1 MADTSTTTDP
11 ETDPR
16 PSREVARRRL
26 PGPLGRLTPTQRS
39 AAFRVSLYVL
49 LVVLVVGFTIVADFG
64 ALAEAF
70 FNPEYLDETLPG
82 IITTGA
88 VNTIIYTVGSFVVG
102 LVVGLP
108 IALMKLS
115 PVPIYRWI
123 ANLYVEY
130 FRGVPAILNIF
141 AFAFMIPIAF
151 EGFRLGSTT
160 AATLAL
166 GLIAAAYIAETI
178 RAGIQAVPKGQVEA
192 ARSLG
197 MSSARTTWTI
207 VLPQAFRIIIPP
219 MTNEVVLLIKD
230 TSLFFIA
237 GFQQPEKDIFTYA
250 RDIATNEFNATPL
263 VIGGLVYLAVT
274 LPLTQLVAWQERRQT
289 RRER

>member
-1 MADTSTTTDP
+1 MTDT
-11 ETDPR
+11 ETAEIR
-16 PSREVARRRL
+16 SSRQVARRRL
-26 PGPLGRLTPTQRS
+26 PGPIGRLTPTQRS
-39 AAFRVSLYVL
+39 AAFRGALYVL
-49 LVVLVVGFTIVADFG
+49 LVLIVLALVLLADLG
-64 ALAEAF
+64 ALQDAF
-70 FNPEYLDETLPG
+70 LNPQYIGDTLPG

-88 VNTIIYTVGSFVVG
+88 KNTVIYTVGSFVVG

-108 IALMKLS
+108 VALMKMS
-115 PVPIYRWI
+115 PVPVYRWL
-123 ANLYVEY
+123 ANIYIEY

-151 EGFRLGSTT
+151 DGFRLPGGSTT

-197 MSSARTTWTI
+197 MSTGRTTWTI

-237 GFQQPEKDIFTYA
+237 GFQQDDKDIFTFA
-250 RDIATNEFNATPL
+250 RDIATDSFNPTPL
-263 VIGGLVYLAVT
+263 IVGGLIYLAVT

-289 RRER
+289 SRER